1 MIDRE
6 KLENILRRR
15 FPGASLN
22 QVAAAANAII
32 GLDGQEPENHQGAD
46 GGSTIGSRRKG
57 GDAPMAHAL
66 PPISA

>member
-15 FPGASLN
+15 FPGASLD

-46 GGSTIGSRRKG
+46 GSTIGSRPKG